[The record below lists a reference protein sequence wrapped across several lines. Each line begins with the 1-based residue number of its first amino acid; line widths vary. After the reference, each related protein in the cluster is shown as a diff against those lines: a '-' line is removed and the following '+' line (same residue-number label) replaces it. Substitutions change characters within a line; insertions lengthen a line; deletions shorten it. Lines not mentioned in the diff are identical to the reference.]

1 MGRIER
7 VNEQIKREIG
17 DIIQRELGDPRLGF
31 VTITQVS
38 VSRDLRHAKI
48 SFSVLGDQK
57 QRENAQASLNN
68 ARGLIRRYLSA
79 RVMMRYLPELVF
91 VQDNS
96 LEFSAR
102 IEGKLKEI
110 SDESQTHH

>member
-31 VTITQVS
+31 VTITRVN

-48 SFSVLGDQK
+48 SFSVLGDLKQK
-57 QRENAQASLNN
+57 ENAQASLDN
-68 ARGLIRRYLSA
+68 ARGLIRRYLSS
-79 RVMMRYLPELVF
+79 RVMMRFLPELIF
-91 VQDNS
+91 VHDNS

-102 IEGKLKEI
+102 IEEKLKEI
-110 SDESQTHH
+110 NDES